1 MSIITTTLF
10 IIQCSTM
17 HENMAQN
24 PENLKNEVLERVK
37 PTLDEQKRLFDVADY
52 LIKRVNSIAFELNL
66 KGVSA
71 QLVGSA
77 ARSTWLSG
85 THDLDIFILF
95 SEDTDTEYLEYY
107 GLKIA
112 RKVAEESDSWQEQY
126 AEHPYISL
134 KFKGYDVD
142 LVPCFRVSSASSIK
156 SAVDRTPF
164 HNEFIKENI
173 KGLEDEVI
181 VLKQFMH
188 GIGVYGSELKT
199 RGFSGYF
206 AELLIIYFGSF
217 DNLLLSACDW
227 YPGMVIDI
235 MDHGTLNHE
244 EPFIM
249 VDPTDPGRNVAA
261 ALSVNKLA
269 EFVDKSRSFL
279 ESPSKE
285 YFFPTPVNPLTDS
298 EIKNRLRHRN
308 SSMIAIVFET
318 PDVVEDVFFPQLYKM
333 EGSVPV
339 LLENYDFSV
348 SNTGSWAGDYSII
361 LIELLASTLPN
372 VKKHQGPP
380 VWIRKHADKFKSKYK
395 NSDDIFS
402 MYIENGYYV
411 VEKVR
416 KYTDVKTL
424 IESKLLT
431 CSLGKHTLKSI
442 NKGFE
447 VLDGDEICEIKDSEF
462 RIYLRKWL

>member
-1 MSIITTTLF
+1 MKEKMTEI
-10 IIQCSTM
+10 
-17 HENMAQN
+17 
-24 PENLKNEVLERVK
+24 PENLKKSVLVKIK
-37 PTLDEQKRLFDVADY
+37 PTPYEQKCLFNVADY
-52 LIKRVNSIAFELNL
+52 LIKRTSSIASELNL
-66 KGVSA
+66 TGVSA
-71 QLVGSA
+71 RLVGSA
-77 ARSTWLSG
+77 ARGTWLSG

-95 SEDTDTEYLEYY
+95 PEDTDPEYLEYY

-112 RKVAEESDSWQEQY
+112 RKVAEESDIWQEQY

-142 LVPCFRVSSASSIK
+142 LVPCFRVSYASNIK

-173 KGLEDEVI
+173 KGLEDDVLL
-181 VLKQFMH
+181 LKQFMH

-206 AELLIIYFGSF
+206 AELLVIYFGSF
-217 DNLLLSACDW
+217 DNLLISACDW
-227 YPGMVIDI
+227 YPGMTID
-235 MDHGTLNHE
+235 MMGHGTLNHE

-249 VDPTDPGRNVAA
+249 IDPTDPRRNVAA
-261 ALSVNKLA
+261 ALSVDKLA

-279 ESPSKE
+279 EHHSKDF
-285 YFFPTPVNPLTDS
+285 FFPKPVIPLTDS
-298 EIKNRLRHRN
+298 EIKNRLKLRN
-308 SSMIAIVFET
+308 SSMVAIVFET
-318 PDVVEDVFFPQLYKM
+318 PDVVEDVFYPQLYKM
-333 EGSVPV
+333 ENSVPS
-339 LLENYDFSV
+339 LLENHDFSV
-348 SNTGSWAGDYSII
+348 SNTGSWAGNYSVI
-361 LIELLASTLPN
+361 LMELLNSTLPN

-380 VWIRKHADKFKSKYK
+380 VWIHKHADKFKAKYK
-395 NSDDIFS
+395 DSGNIFS
-402 MYIENGYYV
+402 MYIENGSYI

-442 NKGFE
+442 KKGFE
-447 VLDGDEICEIKDSEF
+447 VLEDDEICRVKDPEF